1 MLFCNMFFE
10 KGRENNMDPYIVPEQ
25 VIDLIIEQL
34 APSADEIDN
43 IRLDTCLVGD
53 LGADSLDIV
62 ELTGAFMETFDI
74 FISDEEV
81 RSLVYK
87 DYMGSDIEIQSFLG
101 LIMYKIE
108 ERERLEKEEK

>member
-1 MLFCNMFFE
+1 MSYVFWKKE
-10 KGRENNMDPYIVPEQ
+10 GRNNRDPYIVAEQ

-34 APSADEIDN
+34 APSADEIEN

-101 LIMYKIE
+101 LIIYKIE
-108 ERERLEKEEK
+108 EKERREKGEK

>member
-1 MLFCNMFFE
+1 
-10 KGRENNMDPYIVPEQ
+10 MDPYIVTEQ
-25 VIDLIIEQL
+25 VINIIIEQL
-34 APSADEIDN
+34 GLTDDEIED
-43 IRLDTCLVGD
+43 IRLDTCLIGD

-81 RSLVYK
+81 QSLVHK
-87 DYMGSDIEIQSFLG
+87 DFIGSDIEIQNFLG